1 MALFKHTY
9 SGLITRG
16 LGLPACCGLITM
28 GFHVFKCTIEVFT
41 PPTPSDG
48 GGGSYAVEPGIYVP
62 WPKKITKKTRMVQI
76 TVKYREQHTWRC
88 SYILQGIR
96 ASIIVRIVDVVNAAS
111 SKLSVGID
119 KLRHAKKRVT
129 AIFRSSDK

>member
-1 MALFKHTY
+1 MTLFKHSY

-16 LGLPACCGLITM
+16 LGMNSACCGLITM
-28 GFHVFKCTIEVFT
+28 GFHVFKCTIEVVA
-41 PPTPSDG
+41 PPAVGG
-48 GGGSYAVEPGIYVP
+48 GGGSYVVEPGIYVP

-76 TVKYREQHTWRC
+76 TVKYREQHTWRR

-96 ASIIVRIVDVVNAAS
+96 ASMIVRIVDVVNAAS

-119 KLRHAKKRVT
+119 KLKHAKKRVT